1 MARFRTVNAMRAC
14 LTLLF
19 AALLAVPAGS
29 AAASERPETATALS
43 QRILFIGNSHTA
55 RHGGLDW
62 QVQNFAA
69 AEQPPRSFEGL
80 ARWKGGVTLEYHWNN
95 GAPDHIR
102 QGDFDTVVLQ
112 GFLPGAKNESI
123 EPFLKHARLLDGV
136 IADSG
141 AETVFFMTWP
151 RGQGDW
157 STIDDVVTAHR
168 LIADELGA
176 PVAPAALAFERVRA
190 ERPDIVLI
198 EDDLTH
204 ATWDGAYLAAATVYA
219 TLFERSPV
227 GLAYDFGVDA
237 ETAAFLQRIAW
248 ETVQEWRASG

>member
-1 MARFRTVNAMRAC
+1 MRAC
-14 LTLLF
+14 LTLLL
-19 AALLAVPAGS
+19 AALLAVPALS

-62 QVQNFAA
+62 QVRNFVA
-69 AEQPPRSFEGL
+69 AEQPPRSMEGL
-80 ARWKGGVTLEYHWNN
+80 ARTKGGVTLEYHWNN

-102 QGDFDTVVLQ
+102 DGEFDTVVLQ
-112 GFLPGAKNESI
+112 GFLPGAEEESI

-141 AETVFFMTWP
+141 AETVFFMNWP
-151 RGQGDW
+151 RGRGDW
-157 STIDDVVTAHR
+157 STIEDVVAAHR
-168 LIADELGA
+168 VIAQALGA
-176 PVAPAALAFERVRA
+176 PVAPAALAFEHARA

-198 EDDLTH
+198 DEDLTH
-204 ATWDGAYLAAATVYA
+204 ATWHGAYLAAATVYA

-248 ETVQEWRASG
+248 ETVQEWRTGV